1 MLERRSAL
9 ATAKPYKSDVLRMGE
24 LRGFTLTQ
32 AAGLTKDFEKA
43 VTPFT
48 GKLPPASVS
57 SESHGRIVMRTGPRQ
72 FWFVGPETDDLAA
85 KLQSLCAVTPLSH
98 SRTRIYL
105 EGEPSR
111 DVLAKGI
118 PLDFHKSAF
127 TPGMF
132 AMTGLHHTPVLVH
145 CTADYRF
152 ELYALRTFAMS
163 AWEWLTDAALEYQ
176 DPSR

>member
-32 AAGLTKDFEKA
+32 AAGLTKGFEKA

-57 SESHGRIVMRTGPRQ
+57 SQSQGRTILRTGPRQ
-72 FWFVGPETDDLAA
+72 FWFVGPESDDLAA
-85 KLQSLCAVTPLSH
+85 KLQNFCAVTPLSH

-105 EGEPSR
+105 EGELSR
-111 DVLAKGI
+111 DVLARGI
-118 PLDFHKSAF
+118 PLDFHQSVF
-127 TPGMF
+127 TPGSF
-132 AMTGLHHTPVLVH
+132 AMTGLHHMPVLVH
-145 CTADYRF
+145 CVGEHRF
-152 ELYALRTFAMS
+152 ELYAMRTFAIS
-163 AWEWLTDAALEYQ
+163 VWEWLADAALEFAE
-176 DPSR
+176 